1 MAPRSGYTLPVFAG
15 AAALA
20 ALQHLKKSPQ
30 DPSPSQVTLS
40 LLNPPEIATI
50 QIEQVAQLRSGTA
63 LAITRSDPGDNLD
76 LTAGTPIWA
85 QVELNPTDLA
95 PNSPVTANPTASNP
109 AATNPENPA
118 PTASNPLTNPTATDP
133 TPNET
138 TLILI
143 GGEGIGHHQSTG
155 QAAIYRYA
163 QALLHHNLTPLLQP
177 GDRLRIT
184 FILPEGR
191 ALAERTSNAA
201 FGVVDGLSLLGTS
214 GISQPL
220 SSPEQ
225 LDQFQGELRQRCQD
239 HTDLIFCIGENG
251 LDLARKLGLPPA
263 QTLKTANWI
272 GPLLIEAALLGVQ
285 NLLLLGYHGKLIKL
299 AGGIFHTHHHVAD
312 GRLDIFAAQGA
323 ALGLPASLTAQ
334 FLDCGTVEAALQL
347 LRDYS
352 QQQQHDW
359 VTPLYQALAQ
369 RLDRQ
374 TQHYLQKL
382 CQGKSH
388 SPKSGPTICPA
399 SLNPSPNP
407 SPSPNPNP
415 SQNTLP
421 QVGALLF
428 DRQRQILVISPI
440 GQAILQDTWPLN
452 LSSTLT
458 QQP

>member
-1 MAPRSGYTLPVFAG
+1 MIMLNSAMAPRSGYTLPVFAA

-20 ALQHLKKSPQ
+20 ALQHLQKSPQ
-30 DPSPSQVTLS
+30 ESPPTQVTLS
-40 LLNPPEIATI
+40 LLNPPEITTLA
-50 QIEQVAQLRSGTA
+50 IEQVAQLRSGTA

-95 PNSPVTANPTASNP
+95 TDPTAITNSTATNPTAI
-109 AATNPENPA
+109 TNP
-118 PTASNPLTNPTATDP
+118 TATNPTATDP

-138 TLILI
+138 TLILV
-143 GGEGIGHHQSTG
+143 GGEGIGYHQSTG

-177 GDRLRIT
+177 GDRLRVT

-201 FGVVDGLSLLGTS
+201 FGVVNGLSLLGTS

-225 LDQFQGELRQRCQD
+225 LDQFQAELRQRCQD

-334 FLDCGTVEAALQL
+334 FLDCGTVEAALQR

-382 CQGKSH
+382 CQGQSH
-388 SPKSGPTICPA
+388 SPKSGQMADLTH
-399 SLNPSPNP
+399 LNPSPNP
-407 SPSPNPNP
+407 HQNPRQNP
-415 SQNTLP
+415 LP

-428 DRQRQILVISPI
+428 DRQRQILVISPV
-440 GQAILQDTWPLN
+440 GQVILQDTWPLN
-452 LSSTLT
+452 LSSTLA
-458 QQP
+458 QQR

>member
-1 MAPRSGYTLPVFAG
+1 
-15 AAALA
+15 
-20 ALQHLKKSPQ
+20 
-30 DPSPSQVTLS
+30 
-40 LLNPPEIATI
+40 
-50 QIEQVAQLRSGTA
+50 
-63 LAITRSDPGDNLD
+63 
-76 LTAGTPIWA
+76 
-85 QVELNPTDLA
+85 
-95 PNSPVTANPTASNP
+95 
-109 AATNPENPA
+109 
-118 PTASNPLTNPTATDP
+118 
-133 TPNET
+133 
-138 TLILI
+138 
-143 GGEGIGHHQSTG
+143 GEGIGHHQSTG

-163 QALLHHNLTPLLQP
+163 QTLLHHNLTPLLQP

-388 SPKSGPTICPA
+388 SPKSGPTIGPA
-399 SLNPSPNP
+399 SLNSSLNPSP
-407 SPSPNPNP
+407 SPSPNP